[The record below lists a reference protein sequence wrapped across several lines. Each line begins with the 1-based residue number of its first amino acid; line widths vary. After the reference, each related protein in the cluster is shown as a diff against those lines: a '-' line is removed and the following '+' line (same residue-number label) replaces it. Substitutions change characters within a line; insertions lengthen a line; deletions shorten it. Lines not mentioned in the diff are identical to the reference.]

1 MGRPLSYARDTA
13 PILFSIEVERKFQ
26 SSPHANRLAVPSR
39 RIKFDLPSGLD
50 CFARQTVGQSAG
62 HANVL
67 HFAIAA
73 KNGLQNHCT
82 LHEIGSRDLC
92 IFCLLPILDGWSQTF
107 GHWLASWLIIARGLW
122 VCGRGGFLLSLLRRW
137 FIG

>member
-73 KNGLQNHCT
+73 KNGLQNCDHRRLWRNEDCRRRRSFAPAGRSKAKKSG
-82 LHEIGSRDLC
+82 LAR
-92 IFCLLPILDGWSQTF
+92 
-107 GHWLASWLIIARGLW
+107 WLET
-122 VCGRGGFLLSLLRRW
+122 
-137 FIG
+137 